1 MSASIVR
8 LTESAFHEIL
18 QFVATTSRLAER
30 KPLVD
35 SLRALASKGV
45 NLDEMV
51 IGRCGGEWH
60 ADRQDRCSNFDQV
73 MSMAEP
79 QQVSQPSPCSSGLSA
94 ASHACGGPSTVEAT
108 DTFQNN
114 EPSGRVVV
122 CHRRIVD
129 DSSLCIVSSAKKRSH
144 EELSALLKTLLPY
157 LDDAFRRVDPPST
170 QQPALPAPL
179 EAGEQIVAEPM
190 TPLTC
195 REREVLHWTAQGK
208 GCWETGHIVG
218 ISERTVKFHLQ
229 NIYRKLNVVNRA
241 QAVARA
247 AQINLLQ

>member
-35 SLRALASKGV
+35 SLRSLASGV
-45 NLDEMV
+45 LNLDEMV
-51 IGRCGGEWH
+51 IGRCGGAWQ
-60 ADRQDRCSNFDQV
+60 ADRNDRCSHFDQV

-79 QQVSQPSPCSSGLSA
+79 QQTAAASPCSSDRTA
-94 ASHACGGPSTVEAT
+94 ASTACGGASAVKAT
-108 DTFQNN
+108 DAFQDD

-129 DSSLCIVSSAKKRSH
+129 ESSLCIVSSAKQRSH
-144 EELSALLKTLLPY
+144 EELSALMKTLLPY
-157 LDDAFRRVDPPST
+157 LDDAFRRVDPQYT
-170 QQPALPAPL
+170 QQHPIPEPL
-179 EAGEQIVAEPM
+179 ESGEQIVAEPM
-190 TPLTC
+190 APLTC

>member
-18 QFVATTSRLAER
+18 QFVAVTSRMSER

-35 SLRALASKGV
+35 SLRALASKV
-45 NLDEMV
+45 LNLDEMV
-51 IGRCGGEWH
+51 IGRCGGEGN
-60 ADRQDRCSNFDQV
+60 ADRQDRCSNFDQM
-73 MSMAEP
+73 MSMSDVHH
-79 QQVSQPSPCSSGLSA
+79 VSRATPCSSEK
-94 ASHACGGPSTVEAT
+94 ASGSACGGSVSSASVT
-108 DTFQNN
+108 DFQNN
-114 EPSGRVVV
+114 EPAGRVVV
-122 CHRRIVD
+122 CHRGSVD
-129 DSSLCIVSSAKKRSH
+129 NSSLCIVSSAKKRSH

-157 LDDAFRRVDPPST
+157 VDDAFRRIGPVGAEPAPST
-170 QQPALPAPL
+170 YDFAVPVSEGLL
-179 EAGEQIVAEPM
+179 I
-190 TPLTC
+190 PLTC

>member
-18 QFVATTSRLAER
+18 QFVTTTSRFAER
-30 KPLVD
+30 QPLVD
-35 SLRALASKGV
+35 SLRALATKV
-45 NLDEMV
+45 LNLDEMV
-51 IGRCGGEWH
+51 IGRCGGEWNGG
-60 ADRQDRCSNFDQV
+60 RQDRCSNFDQM
-73 MSMAEP
+73 MSMAEAAP
-79 QQVSQPSPCSSGLSA
+79 AKPASPCSSGA
-94 ASHACGGPSTVEAT
+94 AACGGGAARNPADFRS
-108 DTFQNN
+108 N
-114 EPSGRVVV
+114 EPAGRVVV

-129 DSSLCIVSSAKKRSH
+129 ETSLCIVSSAKQRSH

-157 LDDAFRRVDPPST
+157 LDEAFRRVDPSSS
-170 QQPALPAPL
+170 AHVLPPQL
-179 EAGEQIVAEPM
+179 DSGEPIIAEPM
-190 TPLTC
+190 APLTS

-247 AQINLLQ
+247 AQINLIQ

>member
-1 MSASIVR
+1 MNASIVR

-35 SLRALASKGV
+35 SLRALASTV
-45 NLDEMV
+45 LNLDEMV
-51 IGRCGGEWH
+51 IGRCGGDWH
-60 ADRQDRCSNFDQV
+60 AGRHDRCSNFDQV

-79 QQVSQPSPCSSGLSA
+79 AQAAQSSPCNAGRSAGAAACAGPSPA
-94 ASHACGGPSTVEAT
+94 AAVNA
-108 DTFQNN
+108 FQNH

-157 LDDAFRRVDPPST
+157 LDDAFRRVDPPSA
-170 QQPALPAPL
+170 QQPVLAAPF

-190 TPLTC
+190 APLTC

>member
-1 MSASIVR
+1 MNASIVR

-30 KPLVD
+30 KPFVD
-35 SLRALASKGV
+35 SLRALASGV
-45 NLDEMV
+45 LNLDEMV
-51 IGRCGGEWH
+51 IGRCGGEWR
-60 ADRQDRCSNFDQV
+60 ADQHDRCRNFDQV

-79 QQVSQPSPCSSGLSA
+79 QRATQPSTCSSGKGTS
-94 ASHACGGPSTVEAT
+94 SACGGRSTDEAAG
-108 DTFQNN
+108 TFQND

-144 EELSALLKTLLPY
+144 GELSALLKTLLPY
-157 LDDAFRRVDPPST
+157 LDEAFRRVDPPCMQS
-170 QQPALPAPL
+170 ALPAQL
-179 EAGEQIVAEPM
+179 ESGEQIVTEPVA
-190 TPLTC
+190 PLTC